1 MSTAENETTIGY
13 SVFETFEECYQYNE
27 NACFIADTVQ
37 NAQRQLRESAYYS
50 IRSVRCDFHEGV
62 LTLRGCL
69 STYYL
74 KQVAQ
79 TLVAKVEGVQLIN
92 NRVDVPETSARS

>member
-1 MSTAENETTIGY
+1 MSVTLERRRLVANPRTG
-13 SVFETFEECYQYNE
+13 VD
-27 NACFIADTVQ
+27 AVQ
-37 NAQRQLRESAYYS
+37 ELAQRQLRESAYYS

-92 NRVDVPETSARS
+92 NRVEVPEPSVRS

>member
-1 MSTAENETTIGY
+1 MSVTLERRHVAHPR
-13 SVFETFEECYQYNE
+13 SRV
-27 NACFIADTVQ
+27 DPVQ
-37 NAQRQLRESAYYS
+37 VIAQRQLRESAYYS

-69 STYYL
+69 ATYYL

-92 NRVDVPETSARS
+92 NRVEVPEPSVRS